1 MDSVVRSVRLLW
13 RAEMMLVQIRLR
25 IAVRKLGLVALAAL
39 IALFGLVMINVAAYV
54 GLSTVVGPVWGAV
67 IVAAVDFLIALILIL
82 IAQGLRPGPEIEVA
96 EEVRALAI
104 AELEAEAKEVQA
116 DIAEIR
122 AEIEGIKKAI
132 VGFARNPMDAIGGNV
147 LLPLLTSLVKLLRGK

>member
-67 IVAAVDFLIALILIL
+67 IVAAADFLIALILIL
-82 IAQGLRPGPEIEVA
+82 IAQGLRPGPEIEV
-96 EEVRALAI
+96 EWVRGREFRSASG
-104 AELEAEAKEVQA
+104 EL
-116 DIAEIR
+116 
-122 AEIEGIKKAI
+122 
-132 VGFARNPMDAIGGNV
+132 
-147 LLPLLTSLVKLLRGK
+147 